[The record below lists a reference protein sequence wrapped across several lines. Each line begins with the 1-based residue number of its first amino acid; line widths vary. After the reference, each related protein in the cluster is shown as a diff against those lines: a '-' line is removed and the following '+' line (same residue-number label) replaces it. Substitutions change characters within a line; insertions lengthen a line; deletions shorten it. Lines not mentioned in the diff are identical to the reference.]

1 MVSRYASIF
10 YSTWGLLLGGL
21 VFALPMMHMRI
32 KDHTTETFDDD
43 DDDLSPPRH
52 SDTWDE

>member
-1 MVSRYASIF
+1 M
-10 YSTWGLLLGGL
+10 
-21 VFALPMMHMRI
+21 FALPMMHMRI